1 MGTVLAMVCL
11 TSAAAEDR
19 AAVTRALSAC
29 GPDEVRFE
37 VQTRATGP
45 VAEPEADKALVY
57 VIEVFND
64 KYEQEGQGPTVRVGL
79 DGAWVGATKG
89 DSYFSFSVTAGEH
102 HLCAEWQ
109 SRFKRLSKNV
119 ALASFAA
126 EEGKTYYFRARI
138 TEQTNLAFTFDLD
151 AVNDDEGKLLVASS
165 AFSTHKPGNR
175 RKNPKVP

>member
-1 MGTVLAMVCL
+1 MILATIFL
-11 TSAAAEDR
+11 ASAAAQDR
-19 AAVTRALSAC
+19 AAVARALSAC

-45 VAEPEADKALVY
+45 VAEPGADKALVY
-57 VIEVFND
+57 VIEVFN
-64 KYEQEGQGPTVRVGL
+64 KASNELGEPTVRVGL

-89 DSYFSFSVTAGEH
+89 DSYSSFSVTAGEH
-102 HLCAEWQ
+102 HLCTEWQ
-109 SRFKRLSKNV
+109 SQFKRLSRNV
-119 ALASFAA
+119 ALANFAA
-126 EEGKTYYFRARI
+126 EAGKTYYFRARI

-151 AVNDDEGKLLVASS
+151 AVNEDEGKLLVASS

>member
-1 MGTVLAMVCL
+1 MGMVLAMVCL
-11 TSAAAEDR
+11 ASAAAEDR
-19 AAVTRALSAC
+19 AAVARASSAC

-45 VAEPEADKALVY
+45 VAEPGVDKALVY
-57 VIEVFND
+57 LIEVFN
-64 KYEQEGQGPTVRVGL
+64 KASNELGEPTVRVGL

-89 DSYFSFSVTAGEH
+89 DSYFSFSVAAGQH
-102 HLCAEWQ
+102 HLCTEWQ
-109 SRFKRLSKNV
+109 SQFKRLSRNV
-119 ALASFAA
+119 ALANFAA
-126 EEGKTYYFRARI
+126 EAGKTYYFRARI

-151 AVNDDEGKLLVASS
+151 AVNEDEGKLLVASS

>member
-11 TSAAAEDR
+11 ASAAAEDR

-45 VAEPEADKALVY
+45 VAEPGADKALVY
-57 VIEVFND
+57 VIEVFNK
-64 KYEQEGQGPTVRVGL
+64 KYELEGPTVRVGL

-102 HLCAEWQ
+102 HLCTEWQ

-138 TEQTNLAFTFDLD
+138 TEQTSLAFTFDLD
-151 AVNDDEGKLLVASS
+151 PVNEDEGKLLVASS
-165 AFSTHKPGNR
+165 AFSTKKPGTR
-175 RKNPKVP
+175 SKSSKVP

>member
-1 MGTVLAMVCL
+1 MGMVLAMVCL
-11 TSAAAEDR
+11 ASAAAEDR
-19 AAVTRALSAC
+19 AAVARALSAC

-45 VAEPEADKALVY
+45 VAEPGADKALVY
-57 VIEVFND
+57 VIEVFN
-64 KYEQEGQGPTVRVGL
+64 KVSNELGEPIVRVGL

-89 DSYFSFSVTAGEH
+89 DSYFSFSVSAGEH
-102 HLCAEWQ
+102 HLCTEWQ
-109 SRFKRLSKNV
+109 SQFQRLSKNV
-119 ALASFAA
+119 ALANFAA

-138 TEQTNLAFTFDLD
+138 TELNLAFTFDLD
-151 AVNDDEGKLLVASS
+151 PVNEDEGKLLVASS

>member
-45 VAEPEADKALVY
+45 VAEPGADKALVY
-57 VIEVFND
+57 VIEVFN
-64 KYEQEGQGPTVRVGL
+64 KASNELGEPTVRVGL

-89 DSYFSFSVTAGEH
+89 DSYFSFSVTAGER

-109 SRFKRLSKNV
+109 SQFKRLSKNV
-119 ALASFAA
+119 ALANVAA

-151 AVNDDEGKLLVASS
+151 AVNEDEGKLLVASS
-165 AFSTHKPGNR
+165 AFSTHKPGSR